1 MNTATEL
8 VRLLFIPRE
17 RWGWEYVLPAPPAPS
32 PELHRPPIWQPPSPP
47 DVSDLQRT
55 QEQTSFGP
63 WMLIGG
69 LFGLWS
75 LAGFHEGDQAPAIA
89 LLSFGMFIAAIPF
102 VRVSTLHRR
111 IVDATSQASAEFA
124 DYQRSHEVL
133 TVQWRQRLYA
143 HDQAEA
149 ERIERAM
156 LYFPLDAVGAP
167 RIDVLGGTT
176 AGWSSLLATCGAS
189 LLGSGRGILL
199 IDLTERAVADEL
211 VSLAGHAGI
220 PADVHELPAA
230 LEQVGTL
237 DGLDANEVADLIAD
251 AVDAERRDGG
261 EPTLRVIDA
270 DILRTVTTRL
280 APPYSF
286 ARLAAALRVLD
297 NHEEALHPG
306 LLTTAEIAALQQ
318 RMHGLAQRDRVA
330 DQVRFLRTELDHFTE
345 QPTPGPVTRR
355 LSGDPDWWPERQL
368 RVLATSSR
376 RVSARHKALVDR
388 IVVQAVLAR
397 MRQRST
403 VTSRP
408 VLVVAGADRVGRT
421 ALDTLVRH
429 AELTQ
434 IRLILMFERL
444 ADDAERLL
452 GSHGGAA
459 VIMRLGNA
467 REAGLAA
474 DFIGRGYRFT
484 LSQLTEQIGRSL
496 ADGVSTSHGEQAG
509 KSVSEGRSSGYGLH
523 SVDSRNSSVSSS
535 FSKTWQSTRSFT
547 ESTSRN
553 DGSTYQRVNEYTVE
567 PTVLQSLP
575 ATAFVLVGTVDGPGR
590 VRSGDCN
597 PGTVL
602 LPKVADVN
610 RVPEGAPGQAAL
622 GQGAPG
628 YGGPGRAYPPP
639 HAYPLPSPQPAWQG
653 QPPGHAG

>member
-17 RWGWEYVLPAPPAPS
+17 RWGWEFVPPAPPAPA

-75 LAGFHEGDQAPAIA
+75 LAGFYERDQAPAV
-89 LLSFGMFIAAIPF
+89 LLLTIGVFIASIPF
-102 VRVSTLHRR
+102 IRVSILHRR
-111 IVDATSQASAEFA
+111 VIDANAQASAEFMHYERS
-124 DYQRSHEVL
+124 YQVL

-149 ERIERAM
+149 ERIERAT

-199 IDLTERAVADEL
+199 IDLTERGVADEL
-211 VSLAGHAGI
+211 VSLAGHAGV

-251 AVDAERRDGG
+251 AIDAERRDGG

-280 APPYSF
+280 APPFSF

-297 NHEEALHPG
+297 NHEDALHTG
-306 LLTTAEIAALQQ
+306 LLATAEIAALQQ

-330 DQVRFLRTELDHFTE
+330 DQIRFLRTELDHFAE
-345 QPTPGPVTRR
+345 QPTPGPAPRR
-355 LSGDPDWWPERQL
+355 PAGDPGWWPDRHL

-376 RVSARHKALVDR
+376 GVSARHKSLVDR

-397 MRQRST
+397 MRQRSSM
-403 VTSRP
+403 TSRP

-421 ALDTLVRH
+421 ALDALVRH

-434 IRLILMFERL
+434 VRLVLMFERL

-452 GSHGGAA
+452 GTHGGAA

-467 REAGLAA
+467 REAGVAA

-496 ADGVSTSHGEQAG
+496 ADGVSSSHGEQVG
-509 KSVSEGRSSGYGLH
+509 ESVSEGRSSGYGLH
-523 SVDSRNSSVSSS
+523 STDSRNSSVSSS
-535 FSKTWQSTRSFT
+535 FSETWQRTRSFT
-547 ESTSRN
+547 ETTSRN
-553 DGSTYQRVNEYTVE
+553 DGSTYQRVHEYTVE

-610 RVPEGAPGQAAL
+610 RVPEGAPGPAV
-622 GQGAPG
+622 PG
-628 YGGPGRAYPPP
+628 HGGPGRAYPPP
-639 HAYPLPSPQPAWQG
+639 HAYPLPSAQPAWQG
-653 QPPGHAG
+653 QPPGYAG